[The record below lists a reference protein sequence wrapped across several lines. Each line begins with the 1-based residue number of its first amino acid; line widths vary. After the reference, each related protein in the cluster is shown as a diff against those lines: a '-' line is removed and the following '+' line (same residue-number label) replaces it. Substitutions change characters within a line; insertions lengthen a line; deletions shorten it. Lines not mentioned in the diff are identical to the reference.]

1 VASVATVAGNGP
13 TLLSFVAHLHAVERD
28 MRAVNPAIVARACQL
43 VAAEAKRV
51 IGTYDYGWPQLKPE
65 TLARKFYDTPLLETG
80 EMRDS
85 IEWHAE
91 GLRGEVGSNNDKAV
105 FHEFGTSRIP
115 PRPFLGPAAAE
126 MGLEIEKMAA
136 KAVLAVVLGKGLHS
150 SEMLELL
157 HLLKH
162 VGHHV
167 KEAADKALET
177 DEERAR
183 RR

>member
-1 VASVATVAGNGP
+1 MTQTFSLTG
-13 TLLSFVAHLHAVERD
+13 FIAHLGVMKHTMSMVEH
-28 MRAVNPAIVARACQL
+28 AIVARACQM
-43 VAAEAKRV
+43 VADEAKRV

-80 EMRDS
+80 EMRAS
-85 IEWHAE
+85 IEWHTE
-91 GLRGEVGSNNDKAV
+91 GLRGFVGSNNDKAV

-126 MGLEIEKMAA
+126 MGAQIEKMAG
-136 KAVLAVVLGKGLHS
+136 KAVFAVVMGKGLHS

-167 KEAADKALET
+167 KEAVDYALET
-177 DEERAR
+177 PEERERKR
-183 RR
+183 R